1 MENNNDLKNSLESMM
16 SGLNGMVK
24 ALDSTLSGIKQNMTP
39 DQAIEF
45 SKSMQ
50 NANISDK
57 LKDFNKINS
66 ELKKEFGI

>member
-1 MENNNDLKNSLESMM
+1 MENNNDLKNSLDSMM

-24 ALDSTLSGIKQNMTP
+24 ALDSTLNGIKQNMTTE
-39 DQAIEF
+39 QAIEF

>member
-39 DQAIEF
+39 EQAIEF

>member
-1 MENNNDLKNSLESMM
+1 M

-39 DQAIEF
+39 EQAIEF

-50 NANISDK
+50 SANISDK

>member
-1 MENNNDLKNSLESMM
+1 MENNDLKNSLESMM

-39 DQAIEF
+39 EQAVEF

>member
-1 MENNNDLKNSLESMM
+1 M

>member
-1 MENNNDLKNSLESMM
+1 M

-39 DQAIEF
+39 EQAIEF